1 MAYSVNNPPVQ
12 IGSGAL
18 TTFGAASA
26 PSAPKMW
33 VYASADPIATVQGA
47 GYIANGIQLG
57 MAVNDIVHVMD
68 TNLQR
73 LYMAFV
79 AAITPVAANNAATN
93 TQYKGSGLGSVTLNS
108 TTTASST

>member
-1 MAYSVNNPPVQ
+1 MSYSTNNPPLQ

-18 TTFGAASA
+18 TGFGSAEA

-47 GYIANGIQLG
+47 AYFTNG
-57 MAVNDIVHVMD
+57 VVD

-73 LYMAFV
+73 LYMTFV
-79 AAITPVAANNAATN
+79 ASLTPVAANNAATN
-93 TQYKGSGLGSVTLNS
+93 TQYKGSGTGSASLNV